1 MENNQ
6 KNIQKEQEENLAIGQ
21 QILSQLIQMNKHMS
35 SLDNNIIKLNTI
47 MERMEGK
54 IDKLLNENKEHEEP
68 KKQPKEDQ
76 KIEIKKE
83 DETEEEKKKVVE
95 GKHINLQKDQEEK
108 KLL

>member
-35 SLDNNIIKLNTI
+35 SFDNNITKLNTR

>member
-1 MENNQ
+1 MENSQ

-35 SLDNNIIKLNTI
+35 SMDSNITKLNKG